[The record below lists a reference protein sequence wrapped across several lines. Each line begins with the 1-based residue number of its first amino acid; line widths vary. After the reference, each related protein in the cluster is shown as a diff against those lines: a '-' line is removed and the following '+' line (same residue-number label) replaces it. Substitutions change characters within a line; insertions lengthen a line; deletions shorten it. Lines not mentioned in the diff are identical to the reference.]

1 MWAKCHVQS
10 IGALTPIKGPK
21 FKDSNNVEEVVT
33 LSFDTCFV
41 KYQLNDCLNSRGEGF
56 VFVLN
61 NLLNDCECS
70 KPNRTVIK
78 LMDSFLSQL

>member
-1 MWAKCHVQS
+1 MQP
-10 IGALTPIKGPK
+10 IEALTLLELPEFKG
-21 FKDSNNVEEVVT
+21 SNNVEEVVT